1 MELVLF
7 IVTFALLGIQNNGA
21 AGSETDRTNS
31 ITSNTEESPHNS
43 TERTSLPTIDD
54 EGFDSEFHWRT
65 PNSMLHGRQYVPT
78 ELPYV
83 VIKIRDAE
91 CYSSFTESSFVIYL
105 AALDF
110 HNKYLSEVHVRSDN
124 FEYNPY
130 TATRTCKEEE
140 QNTAVMK
147 LQQTP
152 RTQHPNTKSILALEG
167 REPSLGHRY
176 TLPVA
181 ATNTEKI
188 SNFGNPQCPCREKD
202 DSKWLHLGELIESL
216 KLLPSGRILVYYGP
230 SSTNVN
236 NRKAT
241 TQSFPKRI
249 HSPRFLCFKDFARER
264 VSLCGSSDNT
274 SKLTAGQPGKV
285 VQTAYLASKY
295 YT

>member
-130 TATRTCKEEE
+130 TATRTYS
-140 QNTAVMK
+140 V
-147 LQQTP
+147 
-152 RTQHPNTKSILALEG
+152 
-167 REPSLGHRY
+167 RY
-176 TLPVA
+176 YVDSRPLPVGGDA
-181 ATNTEKI
+181 
-188 SNFGNPQCPCREKD
+188 
-202 DSKWLHLGELIESL
+202 
-216 KLLPSGRILVYYGP
+216 V
-230 SSTNVN
+230 
-236 NRKAT
+236 
-241 TQSFPKRI
+241 
-249 HSPRFLCFKDFARER
+249 
-264 VSLCGSSDNT
+264 
-274 SKLTAGQPGKV
+274 
-285 VQTAYLASKY
+285 
-295 YT
+295 

>member
-130 TATRTCKEEE
+130 TATRTYSYIYSVFSAASKDECRLD
-140 QNTAVMK
+140 N
-147 LQQTP
+147 
-152 RTQHPNTKSILALEG
+152 LAWL
-167 REPSLGHRY
+167 PVNVLTCHRY